1 MENKNKKNKN
11 VILALIIII
20 LLLVF
25 SIGMYFVNNRDVI
38 NTSGIKLY
46 YRVYT
51 SDGWS
56 KWYKNGQVA
65 GKENKSITAI
75 EAKIETD
82 KEGHI
87 LYNTYSATNDFEDND
102 SYDGETGG
110 DKKEGIYGIKFF
122 LSDEVFK
129 NYKIYYRSHNKK
141 DGWMDYA
148 TDYNIS
154 GDNEVEI
161 DKIQLKILLKDS
173 AFSESLEKPNIGF

>member
-38 NTSGIKLY
+38 NTSGIKLD

-75 EAKIETD
+75 EAKIETR
-82 KEGHI
+82 
-87 LYNTYSATNDFEDND
+87 AA
-102 SYDGETGG
+102 
-110 DKKEGIYGIKFF
+110 IYFF
-122 LSDEVFK
+122 MIV
-129 NYKIYYRSHNKK
+129 
-141 DGWMDYA
+141 
-148 TDYNIS
+148 
-154 GDNEVEI
+154 
-161 DKIQLKILLKDS
+161 
-173 AFSESLEKPNIGF
+173 PP

>member
-38 NTSGIKLY
+38 NTNGIKLY

-65 GKENKSITAI
+65 GRDNKNITAI

-87 LYNTYSATNDFEDND
+87 LYNTYSATDDFEDND
-102 SYDGETGG
+102 SYDGETAG
-110 DKKEGIYGIKFF
+110 DKKEGIYGIKMF
-122 LSDEVFK
+122 LTDDLYSE
-129 NYKIYYRSHNKK
+129 YQIYYRSHNKK
-141 DGWMDYA
+141 DGWLDW
-148 TDYNIS
+148 TSRYNIS
-154 GDNEVEI
+154 GDNEVDI
-161 DKIQLKILLKDS
+161 DQIQIKILKIEDKFEQDI
-173 AFSESLEKPNIGF
+173 EKASIGF